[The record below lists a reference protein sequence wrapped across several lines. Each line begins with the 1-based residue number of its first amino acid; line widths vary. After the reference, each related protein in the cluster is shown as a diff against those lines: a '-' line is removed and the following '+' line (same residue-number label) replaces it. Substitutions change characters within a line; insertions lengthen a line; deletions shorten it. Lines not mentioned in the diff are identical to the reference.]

1 VHPELIHEPYV
12 PTYGVMQLTA
22 FLAAIA
28 LAVWRARREGIAA
41 RHILILAVLLGFIM
55 PIGARIVGRILIQDA
70 SENFFDIF
78 RIWEPGG
85 ATVIFGGFIFG
96 VAVVWEYAIFTRIS
110 AAKLADVFAPS
121 IALGL
126 CIGKL
131 GCFFAGCCWGDV
143 CVPPSRLASLPPQLR
158 QQVQTF
164 PSVSTEHNPLAVKF
178 PKASFPHAQHV
189 GLGLAPINS
198 EASLPVHPVQLYE
211 SALALLLCAG
221 LNYAFRFRKRA
232 GEIFWMLGISYGITR
247 FGADFFRAGD
257 EPFALG
263 FTIAQWFSVLFAV
276 LCAVAFWWRRRTPEK
291 VTGECN
297 FPLAKATSQSRI
309 EQRGRP
315 ARANEE

>member
-12 PTYGVMQLTA
+12 PTYAVMQLTA

-41 RHILILAVLLGFIM
+41 RHILILAVLLGFTM
-55 PIGARIVGRILIQDA
+55 PIGARIIGRILTQDA

-85 ATVIFGGFIFG
+85 ATVIYGGFIFG
-96 VAVVWEYAIFTRIS
+96 VAVVLEYSVFTRQS
-110 AAKLADVFAPS
+110 AAKLGDVFAPS

-143 CVPPSRLASLPPQLR
+143 CVAPSRLAALEPELR

-164 PSVSTEHNPLAVKF
+164 PSVSREGNPLSVQF
-178 PKASFPHAQHV
+178 PKASFPHAHHV

-198 EASLPVHPVQLYE
+198 AASLPVHPVQLYE
-211 SALALLLCAG
+211 SALALLLCVG

-232 GEIFWMLGISYGITR
+232 GEIFWLLGMSYGVVR
-247 FGADFFRAGD
+247 FGTDFFRAGD
-257 EPFALG
+257 EPLALG
-263 FTIAQWFSVLFAV
+263 FTVAQWFSVLFAV
-276 LCAVAFWWRRRTPEK
+276 VSGVALWWRRRSPEK
-291 VTGECN
+291 TPDESK
-297 FPLAKATSQSRI
+297 FPLAKAKSQSRI
-309 EQRGRP
+309 KQRRRP
-315 ARANEE
+315 TRANKE